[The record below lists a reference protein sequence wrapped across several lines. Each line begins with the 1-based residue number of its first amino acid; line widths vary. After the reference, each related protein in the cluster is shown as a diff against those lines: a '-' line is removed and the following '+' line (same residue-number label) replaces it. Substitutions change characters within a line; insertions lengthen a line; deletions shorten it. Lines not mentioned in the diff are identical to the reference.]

1 MILVGRKPVL
11 EALRSP
17 ALEVTRITVATTAR
31 GEFLD
36 ELVNEAEAVGVP
48 IDRAGER
55 RIDSLAGD
63 DRQHQG
69 VVAQVLPPPP
79 LPLGE
84 FLVSREGRQW
94 VTQLLLLDHVHNP
107 ANVGMILR
115 SAAAAGV
122 DGVILPQQGTAS
134 IGPLTVKAGAGVI
147 FSVPIIDVVS
157 VDEAITELH
166 EAGFALVGLDAGG
179 DDLWSAELPDRAV
192 FVLGNE
198 TVGLSAEARAAIDQ
212 MISLPLANG
221 VESLNVAATAAIV
234 AYEVVRRRL

>member
-1 MILVGRKPVL
+1 MILVGRKPAL

-17 ALEVTRITVATTAR
+17 ALTVEKISVATTAR

-36 ELVNEAEAVGVP
+36 ELIEAAGAANIVV
-48 IDRAGER
+48 DRVAER
-55 RIDSLAGD
+55 RVDSLAGD

-69 VVAQVLPPPP
+69 VVTKVIPPEPIP
-79 LPLGE
+79 LAE
-84 FLVSREGRQW
+84 FLAGRDGREW

-115 SAAAAGV
+115 SAAGAGL
-122 DGVILPQQGTAS
+122 DGVIIPQQGTAS

-147 FSVPIIDVVS
+147 FSVPLIDVVS
-157 VDEAITELH
+157 VEDAITLLH
-166 EAGFALVGLDAGG
+166 ETGFALVGLDAAG
-179 DDLWSAELPDRAV
+179 DDLWAADLPDRAA

-198 TVGLSAEARAAIDQ
+198 TVGLSAAARQALDH
-212 MISLPLANG
+212 MVSLPLANG

-234 AYEVVRRRL
+234 SYELVRRRT